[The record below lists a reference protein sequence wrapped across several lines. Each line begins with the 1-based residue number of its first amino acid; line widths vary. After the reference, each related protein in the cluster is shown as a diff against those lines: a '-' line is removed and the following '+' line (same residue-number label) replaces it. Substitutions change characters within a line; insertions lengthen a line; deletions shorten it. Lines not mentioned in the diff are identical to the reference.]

1 MMLIC
6 KEYDTPCYVDG
17 MGKRVTEML
26 QQYPEFVRD
35 ADAFRR
41 AKSRAC
47 GFGVKPSL
55 PYTPLWG
62 VPAAPRRP
70 FARED
75 VHPTHPSGEKYQRT
89 RELV

>member
-17 MGKRVTEML
+17 MEKRVTEML